1 MSPRKRNRL
10 PAQGFAI
17 DPKTGEISEV
27 VSITKATI
35 KSIQDNL
42 NEMHGLLKD
51 CAKWEHSKV
60 LDKRLEE
67 FLRKVSP

>member
-1 MSPRKRNRL
+1 MPKRNKLRS
-10 PAQGFAI
+10 QGFAI

-42 NEMHGLLKD
+42 NEMHELIKD
-51 CAKWEHSKV
+51 CAKWEHSKA
-60 LDKRLEE
+60 LDKRIEE
-67 FLRKVSP
+67 FLGRTSA